1 MTNAV
6 RRTPTLVG
14 IATCAAIIAIAGT
27 ALAQTSGHP
36 PGGGHSMGGM
46 GMGMGQ
52 KDPAPQGSGSSHT
65 APGSPAAPQGMAMGG
80 GDRRGMDG
88 MMSMMRQMMGSGM
101 TAMAGLH
108 GLMVYRTEGALA
120 FLRAELQITEAQ
132 AHAWTMFA
140 DTVRSTMKKYR
151 ETISAADTM
160 PEGWAG
166 SLAHREKTLTAQ
178 LEVVK
183 MIRPAVVALQA
194 VLTSE
199 QNKRADDLASMP
211 MGMMGMR

>member
-1 MTNAV
+1 MTNSFC
-6 RRTPTLVG
+6 RRPTLVG
-14 IATCAAIIAIAGT
+14 IATCAAIIAIAST

-52 KDPAPQGSGSSHT
+52 KDSAPQGSGSSHA
-65 APGSPAAPQGMAMGG
+65 APGSPAAPPGMTMG

-88 MMSMMRQMMGSGM
+88 MMSMMRQMMGGGM

-108 GLMVYRTEGALA
+108 GLMIYRTEGALA

-140 DTVRSTMKKYR
+140 DTIRSTMKKYR

-166 SLAHREKTLTAQ
+166 SLAHREKTLAAQ

-183 MIRPAVVALQA
+183 TIRPAVVALQA
-194 VLTSE
+194 ALTSE